1 MASHRSHFF
10 RCRPPCHTLPTMSF
24 GPRSARP
31 FGSSPALG
39 PHFRLG
45 FTALALAAC
54 VLTISPASASEW
66 GSLRLLDREIAP
78 AQATRLS
85 LLTEDSFVK
94 HSVDMNVLV
103 ARGATPG
110 PTLCLIAAIHGD
122 EVNGVEI
129 ARKVFEHADPKT
141 LSGTLIAIPIVNVW
155 GFRSGNR
162 YLADRRDLN
171 RGFPGNP
178 DGSLASRIAF
188 ALFQEVIRHC
198 DALVDLHTGSN
209 QRSNVPQIR
218 VDLGNE
224 RATELATHFG
234 VGIVME
240 GAGPVGSLRRSAVDI
255 GIPAIIYEAGGPS
268 RFETTEIARGIE
280 GVHNVL
286 AFLGMEERPVPDH
299 GPQKVFRSSS
309 WVRTRG
315 GGIFLT
321 ERALGERVEKG
332 DLLGTVTD
340 PVTNERVEVRAPDRG
355 IVVGR
360 AHPQVVLPG
369 FGLFHIA
376 RIEQGPD
383 EGPEID

>member
-1 MASHRSHFF
+1 MSDG
-10 RCRPPCHTLPTMSF
+10 PPRF
-24 GPRSARP
+24 
-31 FGSSPALG
+31 PAL
-39 PHFRLG
+39 
-45 FTALALAAC
+45 AIAAC
-54 VLTISPASASEW
+54 LLAISPASASEW
-66 GSLRLLDREIAP
+66 GPLRLLDRDVAP
-78 AQATRLS
+78 GETARLG
-85 LLTEDSFVK
+85 LLTELSFAQR
-94 HSVDMNVLV
+94 SVDMNVLV
-103 ARGATPG
+103 ARGAAPG
-110 PTLCLIAAIHGD
+110 LTLCLTAAVHGD

-129 ARKVFEHADPKT
+129 ARRVFEHADPKM
-141 LSGTLIAIPIVNVW
+141 LSGTLIAVPIVNVW

-188 ALFQEVIRHC
+188 AFFHEVIRHC
-198 DALVDLHTGSN
+198 DALVDLHTGSD
-209 QRSNVPQIR
+209 QRTNVPQIR

-240 GAGPVGSLRRSAVDI
+240 GSGPVGSLRRSAIDI
-255 GIPAIIYEAGGPS
+255 GVPAIIYEAGGPS
-268 RFETTEIARGIE
+268 RFEATEIARGVE
-280 GVHNVL
+280 GVHNVM
-286 AFLGMEERPVPDH
+286 AFLGMEERPVPDDN
-299 GPQKVFRSSS
+299 PQKVFRSSS

-321 ERALGERVEKG
+321 ERALGERVDKG

-340 PVTNERVEVRAPDRG
+340 PVTNERHEVRAPDRG
-355 IVVGR
+355 MLVGR

-376 RIEQGPD
+376 RTEQGPD